1 RRSYDNDSALNN
13 PAQEALL
20 LNTGSERVVCEYIS
34 SWVKKFLIWGGEFR
48 NCLRHYDVMTD
59 VVGGIVNFRIT
70 GRLTI

>member
-1 RRSYDNDSALNN
+1 
-13 PAQEALL
+13 